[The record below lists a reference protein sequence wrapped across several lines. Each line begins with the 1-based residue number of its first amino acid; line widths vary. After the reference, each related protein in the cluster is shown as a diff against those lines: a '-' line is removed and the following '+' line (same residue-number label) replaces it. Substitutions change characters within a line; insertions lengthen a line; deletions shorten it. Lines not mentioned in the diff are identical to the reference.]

1 MAHHSATTTALQR
14 TGGCTRPAWIIGTA
28 LLLATSLSAD
38 VLYLK
43 NGRKITVDR
52 FWEEGDQIFY
62 EKNGSTLGFPKS
74 LIERAERDGNRAPP
88 SSGKPLN
95 DKEPQNEKPS
105 QAIVEARQSARE
117 GDLDKASHLYR
128 QALSQAPDSILG
140 RVELGD
146 LFLSRGDLQSAQAQL
161 EQAKRLA
168 PNEPTVREKLG
179 EIYYRRGRT
188 ALAIREW
195 QRALELSPNA
205 DTLFKLKRA
214 LQENDQD
221 IEFDELRRP
230 NYLIRYDGMVNERIG
245 RAVAAALDDEYMDLA
260 QEFHFTPQTPVS
272 ITLYTNR
279 EFRDVTR
286 VPTWASAVND
296 GQIRIPVQGLDEVTP
311 KLRNIIRH
319 ELTHSFIN
327 AWTRG
332 NCPMWFHEG
341 LAQFR
346 TGDAPPDM
354 YAQLKKARETGSLL
368 PLWSLEGSI
377 LHYTEENAKLAYLE
391 SLAATEYIVG
401 RRNRRALIQI
411 LDRLAERQTM
421 NEALRKVVGLDYQ
434 EFQTAWEADL
444 GRYRFTPR

>member
-1 MAHHSATTTALQR
+1 
-14 TGGCTRPAWIIGTA
+14 
-28 LLLATSLSAD
+28 LA
-38 VLYLK
+38 
-43 NGRKITVDR
+43 
-52 FWEEGDQIFY
+52 
-62 EKNGSTLGFPKS
+62 
-74 LIERAERDGNRAPP
+74 
-88 SSGKPLN
+88 
-95 DKEPQNEKPS
+95 
-105 QAIVEARQSARE
+105 
-117 GDLDKASHLYR
+117 
-128 QALSQAPDSILG
+128 
-140 RVELGD
+140 
-146 LFLSRGDLQSAQAQL
+146 
-161 EQAKRLA
+161 
-168 PNEPTVREKLG
+168 
-179 EIYYRRGRT
+179 
-188 ALAIREW
+188 
-195 QRALELSPNA
+195 PNA

-260 QEFHFTPQTPVS
+260 QEFHFTPQTPIT

-279 EFRDVTR
+279 EFKDVTR
-286 VPTWASAVND
+286 LPTWASAVND
-296 GQIRIPVQGLDEVTP
+296 GQIRIPVQGLNEVSP
-311 KLRNIIRH
+311 KLRSIIRH

-354 YAQLKKARETGSLL
+354 YARLKKARENGSLL

-377 LHYTEENAKLAYLE
+377 LHYNEENAKLAYLE

-401 RRNRRALIQI
+401 RRNRRALLQI
-411 LDRLAERQTM
+411 LDKLAERQTM

-444 GRYRFTPR
+444 GRYRSTPR